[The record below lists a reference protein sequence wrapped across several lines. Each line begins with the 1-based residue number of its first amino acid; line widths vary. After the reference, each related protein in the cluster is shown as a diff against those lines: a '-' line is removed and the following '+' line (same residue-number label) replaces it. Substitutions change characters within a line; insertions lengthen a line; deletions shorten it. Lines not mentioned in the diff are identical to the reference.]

1 MDNTECEKISIN
13 SLEPSL
19 RIEREENYGKGVALS
34 IRKLI
39 QEHVT
44 HAQGLS
50 KYILDS
56 MSQEDLRKIKNE
68 IEIFIDIEES
78 KETIIFCMAKEEEEE
93 STDNEMTIFDITINL
108 SHIRDSMNHTRFT
121 MKNHYDSTI
130 KQNQDL

>member
-1 MDNTECEKISIN
+1 M
-13 SLEPSL
+13 EPS
-19 RIEREENYGKGVALS
+19 RRVEREEDHRKVVALS
-34 IRKLI
+34 IRTFI
-39 QEHVT
+39 QGHGA

-50 KYILDS
+50 LCIPDS
-56 MSQEDLRKIKNE
+56 MSQKNLRKIKNE